1 MLDFGALPPE
11 VNSDRMYAGPG
22 SGPIVGAAS
31 ASQATAGQLDQVAM

>member
-22 SGPIVGAAS
+22 SGPTVGAAS
-31 ASQATAGQLDQVAM
+31 A